1 MAKSIS
7 DIDQSLDSF
16 RLLEKSVIRVNINR
30 NTNVFVYLVE
40 LADIFKT
47 TEEEAARIAIVDLYK
62 KCLLKG
68 VRSSLKN

>member
-1 MAKSIS
+1 MARQFL